1 MAENR
6 WLIWTLITATYAT
19 GFAGAII
26 AGASASAVVSV
37 LMALL
42 LPSTAAVIYLSAT
55 TILSRDSS
63 IGVNR
68 ALATTYSHILSA
80 VILFVLALQ
89 IAIVAALTALPPAS
103 WLPRI
108 PVVLFG
114 ALGVAVGNLL
124 PRTRPNLVFGIR
136 TARTLSD
143 RDEWIKT
150 HRIAGN
156 VAVTLGL
163 LFVVGGMFLSKP
175 YVESIL
181 GSASFAAAFLLAAAH
196 LLPGRAPAPSNER

>member
-6 WLIWTLITATYAT
+6 WLNWTLIAAAYAA
-19 GFAGAII
+19 GFAGAVI
-26 AGASASAVVSV
+26 AGASLSAVVSI
-37 LMALL
+37 LIALL
-42 LPSTAAVIYLSAT
+42 LPSTAVVIYLSAT

-63 IGVNR
+63 IGANP
-68 ALATTYSHILSA
+68 ALSTTYSHILSA

-89 IAIVAALTALPPAS
+89 VAIVAALTALPPAS

-136 TARTLSD
+136 TARTLSH

-150 HRIAGN
+150 HRIAGY

-163 LFVVGGMFLSKP
+163 LFMVGGMFLSKP
-175 YVESIL
+175 HVESIL
-181 GSASFAAAFLLAAAH
+181 GTASVAAAFLLAAAH
-196 LLPGRAPAPSNER
+196 LLPGPAPAPSNER